1 MEDYGELYGIE
12 DEFDEQ
18 FADELEVL
26 AELEAHQVP
35 SHKVSKF
42 RSRKRTFEEALSAG
56 DPVKDSAA
64 AGCLPCLEEG
74 HGGPELPEATV
85 GPDDLKS
92 QEREHLPTSMEAA
105 EGTSQSPFPQ
115 EVDAVLTPK
124 PKRLRHEAVK
134 KLDFGRE
141 DQTALKEQLQD
152 REAPPLLPG
161 SAPEPQHTRTP
172 KFGIS
177 DSMDQ
182 DYMLPL
188 RITPPA
194 EKDSRKVL
202 KRPPVLE
209 DYVNVTSTD
218 GTRVFL
224 VVKEDGSPMQTE
236 LSDSVGWKGQRPLH
250 LLGVPFSYLKE
261 QVAEEMLEHVAL
273 SLIAL
278 FAFQRR
284 RQILASSQRLTEIFN
299 SCLGEG
305 EAQMETT
312 EPSKEE
318 EEESNGRA
326 EEDASSLHS
335 LWVDRFTPRHY
346 IELLSDDYTN
356 RCLLKWLK
364 LWDTV
369 VFGKEKPTK
378 KAQPSPADHPPFK
391 HPKDQQR
398 KWKSKAQLTEEV
410 LEAELDPQNRP
421 KYKVALLCGPPGLG
435 KTTLAHVIVKHAG
448 YNAVEMNASDD
459 RSPDV
464 FRTRIE
470 AATQMKSVLG
480 ANEKPN
486 CLIID
491 EIDGAATASINVL
504 LGILNRKATEAEPEG
519 SSSDTLCLFLVCSRY
534 VPSLRQLRQQA
545 FLLNFPPTAPY
556 RLVQRLHEIAVRQGM
571 KADMGAL
578 AALCEK
584 AENDIRSCINT
595 LQFLHSRGKK
605 ELNTRTVQTT
615 SVGLKDQNKGLFS
628 IWQEIFQLPKAQ
640 RQRIGAD
647 PSFPAHIPTDSG
659 GHPFSLAASST
670 SLNAAA
676 QRFHHILHLSASS
689 GEHEKLTQGLYDNF
703 LNMKVKD
710 SGLGSV
716 CLALEWLSFAD
727 LANKA
732 VMRGQNFQLMRYLP
746 FLPVSFHLLFAASSI
761 PRLAYPNSQQEV
773 CIGAAL
779 AKQMQVQNLLASVV
793 SGITPSSR
801 SRAGSQSLVLE
812 ALGFLLEIIS
822 PKLRPVNTQLYSQ
835 KEKQQLAEL
844 IGTMLAFNLTY
855 RQERTPDGQ
864 YVYKLDPNVEEVCRF
879 PDLPIRKPL
888 SYQAKQLIAREI
900 ELEKM
905 RRTEAVLQARNSH
918 QAVELGPLAKGGD
931 PKPSAEPAA
940 PKPWVQN
947 HEQRLEQIVKRATF
961 HEKPETDFF
970 GRVIVK
976 KAVLPSAVKPGPEK
990 NTLEKHIGKAVGQS
1004 DVWFRFNEGFSNAV
1018 RRSIYVKDLL

>member
-1 MEDYGELYGIE
+1 MHMEEDYAELYGIE

-26 AELEAHQVP
+26 AELEAHEVP

-42 RSRKRTFEEALSAG
+42 RNRKRTFEEALSSG
-56 DPVKDSAA
+56 DIVKESAVTS
-64 AGCLPCLEEG
+64 CSPCLDES
-74 HGGPELPEATV
+74 HGGPVLPAESVVHTN
-85 GPDDLKS
+85 LKS
-92 QEREHLPTSMEAA
+92 KESEHLPEIA
-105 EGTSQSPFPQ
+105 EGASQSCYNQDP
-115 EVDAVLTPK
+115 DAVNTPK
-124 PKRLRHEAVK
+124 PKRRRHEAVK
-134 KLDFGRE
+134 KLDFGLE
-141 DQTALKEQLQD
+141 DQTALKGQLQD
-152 REAPPLLPG
+152 GETPSLSPG
-161 SAPEPQHTRTP
+161 SPPELQDTRTP
-172 KFGIS
+172 KFSIA
-177 DSMDQ
+177 DSTDL
-182 DYMLPL
+182 DNMLPL

-194 EKDSRKVL
+194 EKDSKKVL

-209 DYVNVTSTD
+209 DYINVTSTN
-218 GTRVFL
+218 GTRVFM
-224 VVKEDGSPMQTE
+224 VVKEDCSRTGTE
-236 LSDSVGWKGQRPLH
+236 LSSSTGWKGQRQLH
-250 LLGVPFSYLKE
+250 LLGIPFSYLKE
-261 QVAEEMLEHVAL
+261 QVAEER
-273 SLIAL
+273 
-278 FAFQRR
+278 QK
-284 RQILASSQRLTEIFN
+284 QILESSQRLTEIFN
-299 SCLGEG
+299 RCLREE
-305 EAQMETT
+305 EAPAENR
-312 EPSKEE
+312 KEE
-318 EEESNGRA
+318 ESKDA
-326 EEDASSLHS
+326 ATEEDKSALHS
-335 LWVDRFTPRHY
+335 LWVDHFTPRHY

-378 KAQPSPADHPPFK
+378 KAKPSAAEHLPFK
-391 HPKDQQR
+391 HPKEQQG
-398 KWKSKAQLTEEV
+398 KWKSKTQLTEEA

-435 KTTLAHVIVKHAG
+435 KTTLAHVIAKHAG
-448 YNAVEMNASDD
+448 YNVVEMNASDD

-464 FRTRIE
+464 FKTRIE

-491 EIDGAATASINVL
+491 EIDGAATASINML
-504 LGILNRKATEAEPEG
+504 LSILNRKATEAEPE
-519 SSSDTLCLFLVCSRY
+519 SSSSSGGSGKRRRREGGLLLRPIICICNDQY

-556 RLVQRLHEIAVRQGM
+556 RLVQRLHEIAVQRGM

-628 IWQEIFQLPKAQ
+628 IWQEIFQLPKPQ

-647 PSFPAHIPTDSG
+647 PSFPTHILTNG
-659 GHPFSLAASST
+659 GDHPFSLAAGST
-670 SLNAAA
+670 SLNATA

-716 CLALEWLSFAD
+716 GLALEWLSFVD
-727 LANKA
+727 LVNNA
-732 VMRGQNFQLMRYLP
+732 VMHGQNFQLMRYLP

-761 PRLAYPNSQQEV
+761 PRLAYPHSQQE
-773 CIGAAL
+773 AL
-779 AKQMQVQNLLASVV
+779 AKRTQVQNLLASMIAGV
-793 SGITPSSR
+793 TPNAR
-801 SRAGSQSLVLE
+801 SRTGSQSLILE
-812 ALGFLLEIIS
+812 ALCFLLEIIS

-835 KEKQQLAEL
+835 REKQQLAEL
-844 IGTMLAFNLTY
+844 ISTMLAYNLTY
-855 RQERTPDGQ
+855 HQERTPDGQ
-864 YVYKLDPNVEEVCRF
+864 YIYKLDPNVEEVCRF
-879 PDLPIRKPL
+879 PDLPTRKPL
-888 SYQAKQLIAREI
+888 TYQAKQLIAREI

-918 QAVELGPLAKGGD
+918 QSAETGSLAKGGD
-931 PKPSAEPAA
+931 PEASMMEPAL
-940 PKPWVQN
+940 PKSRIQN
-947 HEQRLEQIVKRATF
+947 HEQRLDQIVKRATF
-961 HEKPETDFF
+961 NEKPETDFF

-976 KAVLPSAVKPGPEK
+976 KTVLPSSANQGPEK
-990 NTLEKHIGKAVGQS
+990 NTLEKQIGKAVGQS

-1018 RRSIYVKDLL
+1018 RRNIYVKDLL

>member
-1 MEDYGELYGIE
+1 MEGPE
-12 DEFDEQ
+12 DGFAER
-18 FADELEVL
+18 FADELEAL

-42 RSRKRTFEEALSAG
+42 RNGKRTFEEALSSG
-56 DPVKDSAA
+56 DLVKGSLVTS
-64 AGCLPCLEEG
+64 CLPCLDES
-74 HGGPELPEATV
+74 HGGPVLSAGSV
-85 GPDDLKS
+85 VHADLKS
-92 QEREHLPTSMEAA
+92 QVPVPVEVA
-105 EGTSQSPFPQ
+105 EGSSQRCFPQ
-115 EVDAVLTPK
+115 EADGIHTPK
-124 PKRLRHEAVK
+124 PKRRRHEAVK
-134 KLDFGRE
+134 KLDFGME
-141 DQTALKEQLQD
+141 DQAALKERLQD
-152 REAPPLLPG
+152 GEAPPLSPR
-161 SAPEPQHTRTP
+161 SASELQDTRNP
-172 KFGIS
+172 KFAIS
-177 DSMDQ
+177 DSTDLGS
-182 DYMLPL
+182 MLPL
-188 RITPPA
+188 HSTPPA
-194 EKDSRKVL
+194 EKDSKKVL
-202 KRPPVLE
+202 KRPPILE
-209 DYVNVTSTD
+209 NYINVTSTN
-218 GTRVFL
+218 GTRVFM
-224 VVKEDGSPMQTE
+224 VVKDDCSHTGTE
-236 LSDSVGWKGQRPLH
+236 LSGFTGWKGQRQLH

-261 QVAEEMLEHVAL
+261 QVAEE
-273 SLIAL
+273 
-278 FAFQRR
+278 QQ
-284 RQILASSQRLTEIFN
+284 RQILESSQRLTEIFN

-305 EAQMETT
+305 EVQMETT
-312 EPSKEE
+312 ENMKEE
-318 EEESNGRA
+318 ENKDGAA
-326 EEDASSLHS
+326 EDQLAHHS

-369 VFGKEKPTK
+369 VFGKEKPVK
-378 KAQPSPADHPPFK
+378 KAKPSAVDHQPFK
-391 HPKDQQR
+391 HPKEQQG
-398 KWKSKAQLTEEV
+398 KWKSKTQLTEEA

-448 YNAVEMNASDD
+448 YNVVEMNASDD

-504 LGILNRKATEAEPEG
+504 LSILNSKATEAELEG
-519 SSSDTLCLFLVCSRY
+519 SSSGKKRKSEGGLLLRPIICICNDQY

-545 FLLNFPPTAPY
+545 FLLNFPPTAPH
-556 RLVQRLHEIAVRQGM
+556 RLVQRLHEIAVQKGM

-605 ELNTRTVQTT
+605 ELNSRMVQTT

-628 IWQEIFQLPKAQ
+628 IWQEVFQLPKAQ

-647 PSFPAHIPTDSG
+647 PSLPTHILTDG
-659 GHPFSLAASST
+659 GDYLFSLAAGST
-670 SLNAAA
+670 SLNAAT
-676 QRFHHILHLSASS
+676 QRFHRILHLSTSS

-716 CLALEWLSFAD
+716 GLALEWLSFVD
-727 LANKA
+727 LVNKA
-732 VMRGQNFQLMRYLP
+732 VMQGQNFQLMRYLP

-761 PRLAYPNSQQEV
+761 PRLAYPNSQQE
-773 CIGAAL
+773 AL
-779 AKQMQVQNLLASVV
+779 AKRTQMQNLLASMI
-793 SGITPSSR
+793 SGITPNSR
-801 SRAGSQSLVLE
+801 SRTGSQALILE
-812 ALGFLLEIIS
+812 TLCFLLDIIS

-844 IGTMLAFNLTY
+844 ISTMLAYNLTY
-855 RQERTPDGQ
+855 HQERTPDGQ
-864 YVYKLDPNVEEVCRF
+864 YIYKLDPNVEEVCRF
-879 PDLPIRKPL
+879 PDLPTQKPL
-888 SYQAKQLIAREI
+888 TYQAKQLIAREI

-905 RRTEAVLQARNSH
+905 RRTEAVLQVQNSH
-918 QAVELGPLAKGGD
+918 QATEMGSLAKGGD
-931 PKPSAEPAA
+931 QKASMEPALPKPRI
-940 PKPWVQN
+940 QN
-947 HEQRLEQIVKRATF
+947 HEQRLDQIVKRATF
-961 HEKPETDFF
+961 NEKPEMDFF

-976 KAVLPSAVKPGPEK
+976 KMVLPSAANQGPEK
-990 NTLEKHIGKAVGQS
+990 NTLEKQIGKAVGQS

-1018 RRSIYVKDLL
+1018 RRNIYVKDLL